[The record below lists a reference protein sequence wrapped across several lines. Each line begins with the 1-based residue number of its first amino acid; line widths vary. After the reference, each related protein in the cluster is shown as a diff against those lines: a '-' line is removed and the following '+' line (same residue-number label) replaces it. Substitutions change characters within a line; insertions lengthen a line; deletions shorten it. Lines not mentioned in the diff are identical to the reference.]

1 MTRLKA
7 LLKKADKAAVIG
19 MTAAA
24 VAMATLGAGGVKTY
38 ASDYSVQ
45 KYVDS
50 SKESLILDGDTWHCY
65 KDGQIDYEYDGIA
78 LNDYGWWKINNG
90 EVDFSYSGMVLNQYG
105 WWYVNNGGLDGSYS
119 NMGVNEYGWWKFDNG
134 TVDFNYSGIASNE
147 YGWWKFVN
155 GSIDFSANGLNFDE
169 ATNTWWYFNGGVIDF
184 SFDGMA
190 LNDYGWWKVNN
201 GSVNF
206 GFDGLCSNEYGT
218 WKFNG
223 GTVDFGYTGFA
234 TDGENTWYVVEGRVA
249 TDYNGTVDG
258 KTVRNGQVVD
268 PNVIIPATGHSW
280 KNEGPIRMDWQYA
293 GGPDDAGH
301 TNTYAYVSDV
311 ILCGTCNYYLGADAN
326 EEIFA
331 ERYWKHFF
339 EDAVEENG
347 SYTVVPVYAVFDLLE
362 CTECGRYKRGDFA
375 FYEYWPSNDEKDR
388 VVLNETQIKELGLVP
403 GQDKEY

>member
-1 MTRLKA
+1 MTRLKE
-7 LLKKADKAAVIG
+7 LLKKADKAAVIS
-19 MTAAA
+19 MTVAA
-24 VAMATLGAGGVKTY
+24 VAMAALGAGGVKTY

-169 ATNTWWYFNGGVIDF
+169 ATNTWWYFNGGAIDF
-184 SFDGMA
+184 AFDGMA

-206 GFDGLCSNEYGT
+206 GFNGLCSNEYGT

-223 GTVDFGYTGFA
+223 GTVDFGYNGCFNISIRELPYCNCSFVA
-234 TDGENTWYVVEGRVA
+234 ASRSELNCVNTSISLNCAKSIRILPEAFFIAFVCAAPPTRDTERPTLTAGRIPEK
-249 TDYNGTVDG
+249 N
-258 KTVRNGQVVD
+258 KLLSRKIC
-268 PNVIIPATGHSW
+268 PSVIEITFVGMYADTSPAC
-280 KNEGPIRMDWQYA
+280 
-293 GGPDDAGH
+293 
-301 TNTYAYVSDV
+301 VSIIGSAV
-311 ILCGTCNYYLGADAN
+311 IEPPPSASLKRL
-326 EEIFA
+326 
-331 ERYWKHFF
+331 ER
-339 EDAVEENG
+339 
-347 SYTVVPVYAVFDLLE
+347 SSSLE
-362 CTECGRYKRGDFA
+362 CK
-375 FYEYWPSNDEKDR
+375 
-388 VVLNETQIKELGLVP
+388 
-403 GQDKEY
+403 

>member
-19 MTAAA
+19 MTAAV

-50 SKESLILDGDTWHCY
+50 SDESLVLDGDTWHCY
-65 KDGQIDYEYDGIA
+65 KNGQIDYDYDGIA
-78 LNDYGWWKINNG
+78 LNEYGWWKVNNG

-119 NMGVNEYGWWKFDNG
+119 GMGVNEYGWWKYDNG
-134 TVDFNYSGIASNE
+134 TVDFNYSGIALND

-280 KNEGPIRMDWQYA
+280 KNEGPIRMNWQYA

-326 EEIFA
+326 EEIFV